1 MRTGD
6 WYPEIVPPEPSFENY
21 YPQSYAQAQQLLP
34 KLTVQMNRADPF
46 FERDATG
53 WQFIDV
59 NSGRAS
65 ATFNLYNNTTRT
77 VAFDPQAGHPKDQTY
92 QDEDKRISPQMH
104 Y

>member
-1 MRTGD
+1 
-6 WYPEIVPPEPSFENY
+6 
-21 YPQSYAQAQQLLP
+21 
-34 KLTVQMNRADPF
+34 VQMNRGDPF

-65 ATFNLYNNTTRT
+65 MTFNLYNNATRT
-77 VAFDPQAGHPKDQTY
+77 VAFDDKVGKPVDKTY
-92 QDEDKRISPQMH
+92 QDEANRISPQIH